1 MMSYFSK
8 IKPAVWII
16 FSILIGI
23 LFASS
28 VMAFFKNA
36 GLQTKTEQ
44 VVAEPLVIP
53 LVAGDTT
60 EESTGTKYFYTNK
73 DSKIKPKI
81 SALAYVVGDLNTG
94 EVILAKDQDKK
105 LPIASMSKLMTALVA
120 KESGDADTT
129 ATVTRRAINT
139 EGQNGSLRVGE
150 KIKTTDLLY
159 PLLLES
165 SNDAA
170 EVLAEHF
177 GRDLFIAKMN
187 ARALGLNM
195 SSTSHEDPSGLSSNN
210 KSTAADMFRL
220 AGYLKNQKQDLL
232 SITTKRSFSNKKH
245 SWSNISQF
253 LGNSSYIGGK
263 SGFTNEARQTVV
275 SIFNL
280 PLGETGVR
288 PIAITLLGSADRQRD
303 VDSIL
308 KYLKKNIYY
317 GGPEDAN
324 TNWVVERI
332 VAPEIKDPDFLNLVF
347 VGDIML
353 DRGVR
358 NSVVK
363 NFNNDY
369 SSLFEKLDKENL
381 LKKPDIAFANLE
393 GTASDQGVDLRNLYS
408 FRMDTA
414 VVSALKGA
422 GFDVISMANNHVGD
436 WGRLAF
442 VDTLSRIKENEML
455 YTGGGNNAIE
465 AETPAIIEKYG
476 MKVGFLAFSD
486 VGPTYMEATEDK
498 AGLLLASN
506 PRFDEIIMN
515 ASKQVDYLVVS
526 FHFGDEYKKI
536 HNGRQEYLAHRAVDN
551 GAKIIIGHHPHV
563 IQDTEVYK
571 NSYIAYSLGNFIFD
585 QAFSADTMQGM
596 LLNIKLNRDGSMSV
610 RKDIVKLSK
619 AFKPETIIKGK
630 EEKIKFEEKKPT
642 PVI

>member
-1 MMSYFSK
+1 MILLSK
-8 IKPAVWII
+8 IKPVVWIV
-16 FSILIGI
+16 FSILIGV

-28 VMAFFKNA
+28 VFAFLKNS
-36 GLQTKTEQ
+36 GLQSKSEP
-44 VVAEPLVIP
+44 VLNEPLIIP
-53 LVAGDTT
+53 LVAGQST
-60 EESTGTKYFYTNK
+60 ELNTGTKYFYTNK
-73 DSKIKPKI
+73 NSKIKPKI
-81 SALAYVVGDLNTG
+81 SAIAYVVGDLNTG
-94 EVILAKDQDKK
+94 EVILAKDQDRK
-105 LPIASMSKLMTALVA
+105 LPIASTSKLMTALVA
-120 KESGDADTT
+120 KENGDASTV
-129 ATVTRRAINT
+129 ATVSKKAVSA
-139 EGQNGSLRVGE
+139 EGQNGNLRVGE
-150 KIKTTDLLY
+150 KIKTSDLIY

-170 EVLAEHF
+170 EALAEHF
-177 GRDLFIAKMN
+177 GRDNFLSKMN
-187 ARALGLNM
+187 ARALSLNM
-195 SSTSHEDPSGLSSNN
+195 SSTSYEDPSGLSSNN
-210 KSTAADMFRL
+210 KSTAADLFRL
-220 AGYLKNQKQDLL
+220 AGYLKNQKEDLL
-232 SITTKRSFSNKKH
+232 SITTKKSFSNKKH

-253 LGNSSYIGGK
+253 LGNNSYVGGK
-263 SGFTNEARQTVV
+263 SGFTNEAQQTVV

-280 PLGETGVR
+280 PLGEKGVR
-288 PIAITLLGSADRQRD
+288 PIAITLLGSPDRQKD

-332 VAPEIKDPDFLNLVF
+332 IAPEVKDPDFLNLVF

-369 SSLFEKLDKENL
+369 SALFEKLDKENL

-393 GTASDQGVDLRNLYS
+393 GTASDQGADLKNLYS

-442 VDTLSRIKENEML
+442 IDTLSRIKENEML
-455 YTGGGNNAIE
+455 YAGGGNNALE

-486 VGPTYMEATEDK
+486 VGPKYMEATADK

-506 PRFDEIIMN
+506 PRFDEIISN

-526 FHFGDEYKKI
+526 FHFGDEYKTI
-536 HNGRQEYLAHRAVDN
+536 HNARQEYLAHRAVDN

-585 QAFSADTMQGM
+585 QAFSVNTMQGM
-596 LLNIKLNRDGSMSV
+596 LLNIKLNRDGTMSV

-619 AFKPETIIKGK
+619 AFKPETVIKGK
-630 EEKIKFEEKKPT
+630 EEKIKFTETKPA
-642 PVI
+642 I

>member
-1 MMSYFSK
+1 MILLSK
-8 IKPAVWII
+8 IKPIVWIV
-16 FSILIGI
+16 FSILIGV

-28 VMAFFKNA
+28 VFAFLKNS
-36 GLQTKTEQ
+36 GLQSKSEP
-44 VVAEPLVIP
+44 VANEPLVIP
-53 LVAGDTT
+53 LVAGQST
-60 EESTGTKYFYTNK
+60 ELNTGTKYFYTNK
-73 DSKIKPKI
+73 NSKIKPKI
-81 SALAYVVGDLNTG
+81 SAIAYVVGDLNTG

-105 LPIASMSKLMTALVA
+105 LPIASTSKLMTALVA
-120 KESGDADTT
+120 KENGDASTITT
-129 ATVTRRAINT
+129 VSKKAVSA
-139 EGQNGSLRVGE
+139 EGQNGNLRVGE
-150 KIKTTDLLY
+150 KIKTSDLIY

-170 EVLAEHF
+170 EALAEHF
-177 GRDLFIAKMN
+177 GRDNFLAKMN
-187 ARALGLNM
+187 ARALSLNM
-195 SSTSHEDPSGLSSNN
+195 SSTSYEDPSGLSGNN
-210 KSTAADMFRL
+210 KSTAADLFRL
-220 AGYLKNQKQDLL
+220 AGYLKNQKEDLL
-232 SITTKRSFSNKKH
+232 SITTKKSFSNKKH

-253 LGNSSYIGGK
+253 LGNNSYVGGK
-263 SGFTNEARQTVV
+263 SGFTNEAQQTVV

-280 PLGETGVR
+280 PLGEKGVR
-288 PIAITLLGSADRQRD
+288 PIAITLLGSPDRQKD

-332 VAPEIKDPDFLNLVF
+332 VAPEVKDPDFLNLVF

-369 SSLFEKLDKENL
+369 SALFEKLDKENL

-393 GTASDQGVDLRNLYS
+393 GTASDQGADLKNLYS

-442 VDTLSRIKENEML
+442 IDTLSRIRENEMS

-476 MKVGFLAFSD
+476 MKIGFLAFSD
-486 VGPTYMEATEDK
+486 VGPKYMEATVDK

-506 PRFDEIIMN
+506 PRFDEIISN

-526 FHFGDEYKKI
+526 FHFGDEYKTI
-536 HNGRQEYLAHRAVDN
+536 HNARQEYLAHRAVDN

-585 QAFSADTMQGM
+585 QAFSVNTMQGM
-596 LLNIKLNRDGSMSV
+596 LLNIKLNRDGGMSV

-630 EEKIKFEEKKPT
+630 EEKIKFAETKPA
-642 PVI
+642 I